1 MSGLYLLFVAAV
13 WLALIVAAAY
23 ATTSRIKDSVLR
35 VVVMLPLIGLLL
47 PLPLVD
53 EFVGKRQFE
62 RLCKD
67 NSTIQVD
74 RAAAVGKTVYFVPQP
89 AVDVKRTWVRVVLRP
104 HEFVDVVTGE
114 SVISYNELMAS
125 GGRLSRALGIS
136 EGAVPLTFIGNC
148 ALDENP
154 RVLLKSLSV
163 SVIDR
168 PN

>member
-1 MSGLYLLFVAAV
+1 MSGLYLLLVAAV
-13 WLALIVAAAY
+13 WLALSVATAY
-23 ATTSRIKDSVLR
+23 AITSRIKDAVLR
-35 VVVMLPLIGLLL
+35 VVAMLALTGLLL

-53 EFVGKRQFE
+53 ELVGKWQFE
-62 RLCKD
+62 QLCKD

-74 RAAAVGKTVYFVPQP
+74 RARAVGKTVYFVPQP
-89 AVDVKRTWVRVVLRP
+89 TVDVTGTWVRVALRP
-104 HEFVDVVTGE
+104 HKFVDVVTGE

-136 EGAVPLTFIGNC
+136 EGGVPLTFVGSC

-154 RVLLKSLSV
+154 RALFKSLNV
-163 SVIDR
+163 SVMDR